1 MGFGIL
7 FIGYFLNL
15 NFAYY
20 QFTDAI
26 AAIIM
31 LYALY
36 KLSYLNRGMKLAV
49 RLAALMAVLGI
60 FELTVTAL
68 EMFYIIEYNTLLHFI
83 SAVSR
88 NLIIGSMTAA
98 MLLGMRDVAREVGLG
113 ALGERC
119 RRLFSMTVVLYPI
132 LALLEC
138 GELGSFIDLRILV
151 YASVIAIFLTLI
163 LTVLIL
169 AAIYGCYMRICMPG
183 DEAHETPEK
192 KSRFGIVNAMREH
205 QKMRAAEYAEYR
217 FEKMKKR
224 AEKAKER
231 QNGRKK

>member
-36 KLSYLNRGMKLAV
+36 KLSYLNRGMKLAARV
-49 RLAALMAVLGI
+49 AMLYAVLGI
-60 FELTVTAL
+60 FELAVAGL
-68 EMFYIIEYNTLLHFI
+68 EMFYIIDHNALLYFI
-83 SAVSR
+83 SAVLR
-88 NLIIGSMTAA
+88 NMIIGVLTASM
-98 MLLGMRDVAREVGLG
+98 LYGMRDVAREVGLN

-119 RRLFSMTVVLYPI
+119 VRLFSMTVVLYPV

-138 GELGSFIDLRILV
+138 GELGSFIDVRVLV

-163 LTVLIL
+163 LTVLVL
-169 AAIYGCYMRICMPG
+169 ATIYSCYMRICMPE
-183 DEAHETPEK
+183 DEDMPEK
-192 KSRFGIVNAMREH
+192 ESKFKLVNAFRRHEEEKQREY
-205 QKMRAAEYAEYR
+205 QEYKLEQL
-217 FEKMKKR
+217 KK
-224 AEKAKER
+224 KQAK
-231 QNGRKK
+231 RKKHK